1 MKSNVLIFIS
11 HYLPGYKIGGPLNS
25 IISITE
31 NLEQHFSFN
40 IITSDR
46 DMGDLTPYKG
56 IVTDKWLKLS
66 NIKIKYLKVDVGYY
80 LKVYNELKNKSYD
93 TIYLNSFFDFN
104 FSIFIVFLFKLK
116 LVKVKQIIL
125 APRGELFDEAL
136 KFGKLKKKLFL
147 LLAKRF
153 NLYKDIIWHSTA
165 QIETP
170 TIRKLN
176 NSDKIKLV
184 EVLSN
189 NDSKTIWIE
198 DPIFELNE
206 KNFLKVIFLS
216 RISKE
221 KNLIYCIKTL
231 KKISSNIEL
240 HIYGPIEDQTIWS
253 KCLNEIKKLP
263 NNICVLYKGIVEP
276 NKVKSIFS
284 KYDLFFFPTHLENYG
299 HVINESLSVG
309 TPVLISDNTPWR
321 KLEEKGL
328 GWDYN
333 LKSRS
338 LFVKVIENFSN
349 FSQSEK
355 DQKRSKTLM
364 NYKNFSNK
372 DILIKKYIKLFNG
385 E

>member
-1 MKSNVLIFIS
+1 MKSKVVIFIS
-11 HYLPGYKIGGPLNS
+11 HYLPGYKMGGPINS
-25 IISITE
+25 IIGITE
-31 NLEQHFSFN
+31 NLNQYFRFH

-46 DMGDLTPYKG
+46 DMGDLKPYKG
-56 IVTDKWLKLS
+56 VVTDSWLKLS
-66 NIKIKYLKVDVGYY
+66 NIKIKYLKIDIGYY
-80 LKVYNELKNKSYD
+80 LKVYNELKNKHYD

-104 FSIFIVFLFKLK
+104 FSIFIIFLNKVKLIN
-116 LVKVKQIIL
+116 VKQIIL

-136 KFGKLKKKLFL
+136 KFGKLKKHLFL
-147 LLAKRF
+147 FLAKRLNF
-153 NLYKDIIWHSTA
+153 YKDVIWHSTA

-170 TIRKLN
+170 TIGKLN
-176 NSDKIKLV
+176 HSDKIKLV

-206 KNFLKVIFLS
+206 ENLLKVIFLS

-221 KNLIYCIKTL
+221 KNLIYCIETL
-231 KKISSNIEL
+231 KEISSYIEL
-240 HIYGPIEDQTIWS
+240 HIYGPIEDQNIWS
-253 KCLNEIKKLP
+253 KCLDEIKKLP
-263 NNICVLYKGIVEP
+263 DNICVSYKGIVEHI
-276 NKVKSIFS
+276 KVKSIFS

-333 LKSRS
+333 LRFRS
-338 LFVKVIENFSN
+338 LFIKVIENISS
-349 FSQSEK
+349 FSQREK
-355 DQKRSKTLM
+355 DQKEK
-364 NYKNFSNK
+364 
-372 DILIKKYIKLFNG
+372 
-385 E
+385 